1 MKRLSKLM
9 IMSVILYGFD
19 SCGKVAFAANFV
31 PKPQVDTFR
40 KSMDSA
46 SLTYVFKIYE
56 RATHAFT
63 NPNATEK
70 GKEFDMPIRY
80 SGAADKASWNDMKA
94 FFQQIV

>member
-9 IMSVILYGFD
+9 IMSVILSGFN

-31 PKPQVDTFR
+31 PQPQVDAFR
-40 KSMDSA
+40 KSIDSA
-46 SLTYVFKIYE
+46 GLTYVFKIYKG
-56 RATHAFT
+56 TTNAFT

-94 FFQQIV
+94 FFQQIL